1 MQKEIS
7 GFDWKQWI
15 RSERDKRGWTQQE
28 LAQQLGIA
36 AGTVYRWESG
46 ERIPRISMQERLQN
60 LFEGQ
65 LEGVKRHSDSLPT
78 IFDPHILDHPVT
90 GGKLIGRDPLVRQIK
105 QALRAHSGSFAL
117 WGMAGVG
124 KTALAATLAHDRSLQ
139 TEFADGIL
147 WAGLGPNPNLSYI
160 FSRWTTLLDLDETEG
175 AKISSKSDWQT
186 LIREKIG
193 RRRMLII
200 IDDVWKAQD
209 AFDLWCGGPQC
220 IYLLTTR
227 SQEIAIEFTRSK
239 ERVYKAEELDD
250 DDSLD
255 LLADFVPEIVNIRNE
270 AKKLVKS
277 VGGLPLAL
285 TIIGA
290 KLQRQGANDQPHR
303 VHRALLQLLRQKEE
317 RLHLA
322 MLLPPSERPPHL
334 PDNIPLSLH
343 ATIEVSDQQLPEKAR
358 YALHALSVFRAK
370 PRSFS
375 EEAALQ
381 LGGFSIEELNILV
394 DANLLESHGR
404 RRYIFH
410 QTIADYAS
418 LHLRDKTIVNDP
430 EAIEERM
437 VMYFVTYAENHALED
452 QALERE
458 IENIIDA
465 CKLSSQGKMLAVQMQ
480 GIAAIAP
487 YLERRGLYAL
497 VESCLQNVKQK
508 ASTTG
513 EVHLIANACLH
524 LGRIAQFGK
533 EPHLVETYYEEGVK
547 LARQIQDHPLLRDLL
562 ASWGEARV
570 YRGDYLEAKEIIQEA
585 LELTQELDSNPR
597 RMGILLRVLGEVE
610 SSGGNN
616 AKANQLFEQGLSH
629 ARQVNDFDII
639 STLLQDLGVGAER
652 SGAYQQAEAYY
663 AEGLICAKQVKYR
676 QRMSAILMNMG
687 MLAFKQRNYEKA
699 EELYLESM
707 EIARK
712 TRAPVQ
718 VRISSVLQNL
728 GMLERVREKYSQ
740 AAIYLQESLAIAYQI
755 EHKWLISE
763 TLYELGELYLAQ
775 DNITEA
781 ERAFTMALDVAQKIK
796 GKELVAFAEYG
807 LARVTQLR
815 GEHAKAREWGE
826 KSLQT
831 FQGTDNEAS
840 QSVEGFL
847 KALP

>member
-1 MQKEIS
+1 MQQEIS
-7 GFDWKQWI
+7 GFDWKRWI
-15 RSERDKRGWTQQE
+15 RSEREKHGWTQQE

-36 AGTVYRWESG
+36 VGTVYRWESG
-46 ERIPRISMQERLQN
+46 ERVPRISIQERLQN

-65 LEGVKRHSDSLPT
+65 LEEMKKRSNSFPAV
-78 IFDPHILDHPVT
+78 FDHHILDHPVT
-90 GGKLIGRDPLVRQIK
+90 GGKLIGRDPLVRQLK

-147 WAGLGPNPNLSYI
+147 WAGLGPNPSLSYI
-160 FSRWTTLLDLDETEG
+160 FSRWATLLDLDETEG
-175 AKISSKSDWQT
+175 AKVSSKSDWQT
-186 LIREKIG
+186 LLREKIG

-200 IDDVWKAQD
+200 IDDVWKAED
-209 AFDLWCGGPQC
+209 AFDLRCAGPQC
-220 IYLLTTR
+220 IYLLTGR

-239 ERVYKAEELDD
+239 ERVYKAEELDAD
-250 DDSLD
+250 DGLD
-255 LLADFVPEIVNIRNE
+255 LLADFVPEIVNIQNE

-290 KLQRQGANDQPHR
+290 RLQKQGANDQPHR
-303 VHRALLQLLRQKEE
+303 VHRALLRLLRQKEE

-334 PDNIPLSLH
+334 PENVSLSLY
-343 ATIEVSDQQLPEKAR
+343 ATIEVSEQQLPEKAR

-381 LGGFSIEELNILV
+381 LGGFSIEELDILV
-394 DANLLESHGR
+394 DANLLESYRH
-404 RRYIFH
+404 RRYILH

-418 LHLRDKTIVNDP
+418 LHLRDKTVVKDP
-430 EAIEERM
+430 EAVEERM
-437 VMYFVTYAENHALED
+437 VMYFVTYAENHVIED

-465 CKLSSQGKMLAVQMQ
+465 CKLASQGKMLAVQMR

-497 VESCLQNVKQK
+497 VESCLQNVRQK
-508 ASTTG
+508 ASVTG
-513 EVHLIANACLH
+513 EVRLVANACLH

-533 EPHLVETYYEEGVK
+533 EPHLAETHYEEGVK
-547 LARQIQDHPLLRDLL
+547 LAREIQDRFLLRDLL

-570 YRGDYLEAKEIIQEA
+570 YRGDHLEAKDILQEA
-585 LELTQELDSNPR
+585 LAITQESGGNPR
-597 RMGILLRVLGEVE
+597 SMGILLRVLGEVE
-610 SSGGNN
+610 SSNGNN
-616 AKANQLFEQGLSH
+616 GKANLLFEQGLSY
-629 ARQVNDFDII
+629 ARQIHDMEII
-639 STLLQDLGVGAER
+639 STILQDLGVGAER
-652 SGAYQQAEAYY
+652 SGAYQQAETCYE
-663 AEGLICAKQVKYR
+663 EGLTCAKQAKYR
-676 QRMSAILMNMG
+676 QRISAILMNMG
-687 MLAFKQRNYEKA
+687 MLAFKQKNYNKA

-728 GMLERVREKYSQ
+728 GMLERVRGKYSQ
-740 AAIYLQESLAIAYQI
+740 AAIYLQESLEIAYRI

-763 TLYELGELYLAQ
+763 TLYELGELHLEQ
-775 DNITEA
+775 NNITEA
-781 ERAFTMALDVAQKIK
+781 NKAFTMALEIAQKIN
-796 GKELVAFAEYG
+796 GKELIAFAEYG
-807 LARVTQLR
+807 LAKVTHTR
-815 GEHAKAREWGE
+815 GEDAKAREWGI
-826 KSLQT
+826 KSQEA
-831 FQGTDNEAS
+831 FQGTDNEAGKL
-840 QSVEGFL
+840 VEELL
-847 KALP
+847 KTLP